1 MEKYIK
7 QIDKINNNDKMN
19 KKQKRKK
26 ERKIYLKMKNKI
38 DELHW
43 KTIKYITNNYKNV
56 II

>member
-1 MEKYIK
+1 MGNYIK
-7 QIDKINNNDKMN
+7 QIDKINNNNKMN

-38 DELHW
+38 DELLL